1 MARPRSF
8 DTDET
13 LKVISATFRRN
24 GYSATSLDEL
34 SDATGLKRPSLYAAY
49 GDKRNMYLMALSAL
63 HDDIARSADRL
74 EAARLPLDEALARW
88 LTGCVDAYVGS
99 RSGCLATGTAAA
111 EAVDDEEIRA
121 ALARIIDLLDRRI
134 ERWFRIAG
142 FEDAAGRAGMITA
155 LMHSL
160 SIRARAGASRQDL
173 TSLWQAALPAIL
185 APLP

>member
-1 MARPRSF
+1 M
-8 DTDET
+8 T
-13 LKVISATFRRN
+13 ISR
-24 GYSATSLDEL
+24 
-34 SDATGLKRPSLYAAY
+34 GLR
-49 GDKRNMYLMALSAL
+49 
-63 HDDIARSADRL
+63 I